1 MLGAAVADHLLRQPV
16 NDTGVDEFATIVP
29 SVMIVLCTDEPLT
42 AVLDRYNSMAKL
54 GKTDVAGS
62 EIITL
67 GSLVK
72 SPVDGLI
79 GSDKVAF
86 EEVKARAAE
95 LPDTILP
102 EIAPVVVIVIEKVPP
117 NSPLSAAP
125 RAIGPL

>member
-1 MLGAAVADHLLRQPV
+1 
-16 NDTGVDEFATIVP
+16 
-29 SVMIVLCTDEPLT
+29 
-42 AVLDRYNSMAKL
+42 MAKL
-54 GKTDVAGS
+54 GKADVAGS
-62 EIITL
+62 EMTTL

-72 SPVDGLI
+72 APVDGLI

-117 NSPLSAAP
+117 NSPLSADP